1 MATLTVTDR
10 IGWMKERPIM
20 MTQIQSTH
28 LEVAVLGDPGDRD
41 LLLAMES
48 PNLTR
53 RPFLIEN
60 ERSR

>member
-1 MATLTVTDR
+1 MATLTVTDSR
-10 IGWMKERPIM
+10 KTNDDDPD
-20 MTQIQSTH
+20 TH

-48 PNLTR
+48 PNLTS

>member
-1 MATLTVTDR
+1 MATLTVTDSR
-10 IGWMKERPIM
+10 K
-20 MTQIQSTH
+20 TNADALASVYSTH

-48 PNLTR
+48 PNLTS